1 MEVVSFFSVQAVES
15 VEEEEESYLLCKA
28 RLDHLKS
35 YASGE
40 QTEGMKNAWRQT
52 RIDRMLVDHFL
63 RAGYYTAAQK
73 LTESSGIEV
82 RRATNSVN
90 RRMGGCPPLH
100 AGIGNRVGTRL
111 LLGNPVT
118 FQPCQVTDVSECL
131 HA

>member
-1 MEVVSFFSVQAVES
+1 MISQRVFSLKRKVREGQSRRHRSEGEGVSFLSAQAVES

-40 QTEGMKNAWRQT
+40 QTDGMKNAWRQT

-82 RRATNSVN
+82 RRAANGVN
-90 RRMGGCPPLH
+90 RRKMGACPHCTP
-100 AGIGNRVGTRL
+100 
-111 LLGNPVT
+111 
-118 FQPCQVTDVSECL
+118 E
-131 HA
+131 